1 LQQAFEHLLDIGSL
15 EDSQL
20 NALLDSAHR
29 IKSDPEAFRNAC
41 EGYLSVNLFYE
52 PSTRTRFSF
61 EIAARKLGLQVV
73 NFLAAAS
80 SVSKG
85 ETLIDS
91 FKTIQAM
98 RPDVI
103 VFRHPDNG
111 AAAEIAEYAL
121 PGTHVIN
128 AGDGSRA
135 HPSQAL
141 LDMMTL
147 QEHFDDLSQ
156 VSVLI
161 SGDLRHS
168 RVTHSD
174 VVAMRKLGVGE
185 IRLAAP
191 DNLQPGAD
199 TLEGT
204 VQFDNLDD
212 ALKDVDVV
220 MMLRIQ
226 TERLSN
232 TEVPDLE
239 GFHRDWGLTSRR
251 LLLAKPDCLVMHP
264 GPMNRGIE
272 ISSEVADGPQSII
285 LEQVANGVFARMAI
299 LHAMCKSGSKK
310 S

>member
-1 LQQAFEHLLDIGSL
+1 LLKAFEHLLDIGSL

-20 NALLDSAHR
+20 NALLDLAHK
-29 IKSDPEAFRNAC
+29 IKSDPEAYRNAC
-41 EGYLSVNLFYE
+41 EGSLSVNLFYE

-61 EIAARKLGLQVV
+61 EIAARRLGMQVV
-73 NFLAAAS
+73 NFSAAAS

-98 RPDVI
+98 NPDII

-111 AAAEIAEYAL
+111 AAADIAVHAL

-147 QEHFDDLSQ
+147 QQHFDDLSQ
-156 VSVLI
+156 ISVLI
-161 SGDLRHS
+161 AGDLQHS
-168 RVTHSD
+168 RVTQSN
-174 VVAMRKLGVGE
+174 VEAMRKLGVGE
-185 IRLAAP
+185 IRLASPA
-191 DNLQPGAD
+191 NLRPGED
-199 TLEGT
+199 TLMGT
-204 VQFDNLDD
+204 VLFDHLDD

-226 TERLSN
+226 SERLCD
-232 TEVPDLE
+232 TEVPDQAS
-239 GFHRDWGLTSRR
+239 FHRDWGLTSER
-251 LLLAKPDCLVMHP
+251 LKQAKPDCLVMHP
-264 GPMNRGIE
+264 GPMNRGVE
-272 ISSEVADGPQSII
+272 ITSEVADGPQSVI
-285 LEQVANGVFARMAI
+285 LQQVANGVFTRMAI
-299 LHAMCKSGSKK
+299 LHAMSTTS
-310 S
+310 